1 MASIGMASTGMPSTA
16 QRARSS
22 SRKPSQQQGYILLT
36 LLLFMALLVIAAA
49 AIAPSIA
56 FEIRRDQDEELVHR
70 GVQYS
75 RAIRNFAKKTGR
87 FPNRLEELRETNG
100 LRFIRK
106 LYKDPITGK
115 DFKPLHM
122 MDIPVPGQ
130 AANLNQPNSQAD
142 ANSTGDNSGS
152 DPANPAGPDNPVPD
166 NPAPGNPAPSL
177 NPGLTGGVSATN
189 SKPGFTNNATTNS
202 NGQPGLLIFGVVS
215 TSKAKSI
222 REFDHKKHYNEWLF
236 FYDPRYDSG
245 REIKGP
251 TSLTISAVPQ
261 APPSG
266 PEQIP
271 ATQVFG
277 TQGPGTSNAPS
288 APPQPQQ

>member
-1 MASIGMASTGMPSTA
+1 M
-16 QRARSS
+16 
-22 SRKPSQQQGYILLT
+22 LT

-49 AIAPSIA
+49 AVAPSIA
-56 FEIRRDQDEELVHR
+56 FEIRRERDEELVHR

-75 RAIRNFAKKTGR
+75 RAIRNFSKKTGR

-130 AANLNQPNSQAD
+130 AANVNLSNSPAD
-142 ANSTGDNSGS
+142 GNSTADNSGP
-152 DPANPAGPDNPVPD
+152 DPANPANPTPL
-166 NPAPGNPAPSL
+166 L
-177 NPGLTGGVSATN
+177 NPGMTGGITTGGATTTN
-189 SKPGFTNNATTNS
+189 PYSGFAGNATGS
-202 NGQPGLLIFGVVS
+202 SEGQPGLLIFGVVS

-251 TSLTISAVPQ
+251 TSLTIPAMPQ
-261 APPSG
+261 APPSRKEEST
-266 PEQIP
+266 P
-271 ATQVFG
+271 
-277 TQGPGTSNAPS
+277 
-288 APPQPQQ
+288 